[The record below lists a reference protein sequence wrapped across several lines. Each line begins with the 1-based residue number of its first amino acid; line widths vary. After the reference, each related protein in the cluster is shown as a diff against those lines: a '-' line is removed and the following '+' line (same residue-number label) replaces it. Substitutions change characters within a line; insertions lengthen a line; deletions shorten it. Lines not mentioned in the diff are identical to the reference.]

1 MLKITYIDENDI
13 SHKRVLVRADF
24 DVSLDDSGQIID
36 DLRIERNVPTIKYL
50 AQNGNKVICI
60 AKLGRPRQRD
70 PKLSLGVV
78 VKRLQELLGTAFT
91 VKLISD
97 FLTEDKNT
105 FDNQKPDEVLVLEN
119 IRFYPEEKQNDPEFT
134 KKLALLGD
142 VFVND
147 SFAMAHRTECST
159 VGLTTLLPSY
169 GGLSVKN
176 EIEHLEKCVKDPKRP
191 LVVIVGGAKI
201 KDKINFIKKFA
212 HIADFILVGGGLA
225 NTFLASSGVNIQESL
240 YEPENLELAQDLLQ
254 EAQKNGSKILLPVDG
269 AVNGHSY
276 PVDQIPAGGKILD
289 AGPETMKLY
298 AQVIHTGKTIVWNG
312 PLGLFENPDYR
323 KGTDAVFHAIIEN
336 PDARSIIG
344 GGDTLAAISDKT
356 GSEKITHISTGG
368 GAMLEFIEK
377 EGKLPALEVLKK

>member
-1 MLKITYIDENDI
+1 MPKITYINKDNI
-13 SHKRVLVRADF
+13 SHKRVLLRADF
-24 DVSLDDSGQIID
+24 DVSLNESGQIVD
-36 DLRIERNVPTIKYL
+36 DLRIERNVPTITYL
-50 AQNGNKVICI
+50 AENGNKVICI
-60 AKLGRPRQRD
+60 AKLGRPKTRD

-78 VKRLQELLGTAFT
+78 VKRLQEYLGADFT

-97 FLTEDKNT
+97 FLTENKST
-105 FDNQKPDEVLVLEN
+105 FENQKSNEVIVLEN

-134 KKLALLGD
+134 KKLAALGD
-142 VFVND
+142 IFVND

-159 VGLTTLLPSY
+159 VGLTKLLPSY
-169 GGLSVKN
+169 GGLSIKN
-176 EIEHLEKCVKDPKRP
+176 EIEHLEKCVKNPKRP

-201 KDKINFIKKFA
+201 KDKMDFIKKLTQ
-212 HIADFILVGGGLA
+212 IADFILVGGGLA
-225 NTFLASSGVNIQESL
+225 NTFLASKGINVQESL
-240 YEPENLELAQDLLQ
+240 YEAENLELAQELVL
-254 EAQKNGSKILLPVDG
+254 EAEKNGSKLLLPVDG

-276 PVDQIPAGGKILD
+276 PVDKIPKGGKILD
-289 AGPETMKLY
+289 AGPETIKHY
-298 AQVIHTGKTIVWNG
+298 ADIIHNAKTIVWNG

-336 PDARSIIG
+336 PDACSVIG

-377 EGKLPALEVLKK
+377 EGKLPALEALKK